1 MEEITKKYQILETML
16 NKETCFLVFEDKE
29 IIAKLSTFDKALEWL
44 KINVEPA
51 K

>member
-16 NKETCFLVFEDKE
+16 NHEAWFLVFENE
-29 IIAKLSTFDKALEWL
+29 VIIAKLSTFDEALEWL
-44 KINVEPA
+44 KSNVEPT